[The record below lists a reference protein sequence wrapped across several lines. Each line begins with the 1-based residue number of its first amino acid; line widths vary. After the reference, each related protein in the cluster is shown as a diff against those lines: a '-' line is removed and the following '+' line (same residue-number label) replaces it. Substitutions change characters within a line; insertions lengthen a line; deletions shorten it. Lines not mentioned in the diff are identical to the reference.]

1 MKEPK
6 FKDGDMVYIDNTNN
20 VYRLCSYDKVGD
32 IIYKAVVYS
41 KDSPTGYMVVEHPE
55 LVRHVPS
62 QQVIDESKM
71 LQLSVLEDFVHRNV
85 YEVFHFY
92 VYKLSC

>member
-1 MKEPK
+1 MRERKLL
-6 FKDGDMVYIDNTNN
+6 DGDMVYIDDTNN

-32 IIYKAVVYS
+32 VIRAVVYS

-71 LQLSVLEDFVHRNV
+71 L
-85 YEVFHFY
+85 
-92 VYKLSC
+92 